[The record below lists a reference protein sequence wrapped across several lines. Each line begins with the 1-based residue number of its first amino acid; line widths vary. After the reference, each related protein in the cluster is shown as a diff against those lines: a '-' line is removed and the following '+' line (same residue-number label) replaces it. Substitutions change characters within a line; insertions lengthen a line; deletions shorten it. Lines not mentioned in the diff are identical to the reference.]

1 MPPPPQFAEGWK
13 LGTPDLVL
21 EPAEDFSIPAS
32 GPDTYRCFVIPTNL
46 ARDTYISAIDFRPGN
61 PRVVHHINAF
71 IDTSG
76 DARKKDEAEPGPGYT
91 SFSGPGI
98 EAYEDLSFWAAGHE
112 PSHLPAGIGQRLPRQ
127 SDVILQIH
135 YHPTGKARGRPH
147 ADRGLFLARAGQAG
161 APLEHRVEL
170 GIPAPGGRLRT
181 SRSRRAGSSP
191 PTSRSWPSPP
201 TCTCSGA
208 TCG

>member
-1 MPPPPQFAEGWK
+1 M
-13 LGTPDLVL
+13 
-21 EPAEDFSIPAS
+21 
-32 GPDTYRCFVIPTNL
+32 
-46 ARDTYISAIDFRPGN
+46 
-61 PRVVHHINAF
+61 HHINAF

-76 DARKKDEAEPGPGYT
+76 AARKRDKAEPGPGYT

-98 EAYEDLSFWAAGHE
+98 DDLRGAGLLGRRARAAATSPRG
-112 PSHLPAGIGQRLPRQ
+112 SAIRLPRQ

-135 YHPTGKARGRPH
+135 YHPTGKPEVDRTRIGR
-147 ADRGLFLARAGQAG
+147 LLLARAGQAG

-170 GIPAPGGRLRT
+170 GFPAPARAT
-181 SRSRRAGSSP
+181 SNIEVKA
-191 PTSRSWPSPP
+191 SWYVPVDVEALAVSP